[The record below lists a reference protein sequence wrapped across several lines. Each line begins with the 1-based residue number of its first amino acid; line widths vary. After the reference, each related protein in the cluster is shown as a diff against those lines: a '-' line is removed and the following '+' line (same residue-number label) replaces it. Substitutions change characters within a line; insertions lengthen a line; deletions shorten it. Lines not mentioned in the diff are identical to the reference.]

1 MKEIVKD
8 YREPVINPET
18 MEIDVKD
25 SDKFEFDPTTNNLD
39 FKEKIQTLPN
49 GNKPKLLIF
58 DEFTDISE
66 QEWASI
72 NKFAKQNGLKVL
84 AVGELYQSGVRG
96 KTNNVYNKNHSVL
109 DGAPWAFGL
118 QRGNIGHSFS
128 GSFSLR
134 SDNI

>member
-18 MEIDVKD
+18 MEIDIKD

-72 NKFAKQNGLKVL
+72 DKFAKQNGLKVL
-84 AVGELYQSGVRG
+84 GVGELYQSGVRG
-96 KTNNVYNKNHSVL
+96 
-109 DGAPWAFGL
+109 
-118 QRGNIGHSFS
+118 
-128 GSFSLR
+128 
-134 SDNI
+134 